1 MTTAPSDVPSDAP
14 SETTADVCVV
24 GGGPAG
30 LALALLLL
38 RSGLRVTVVERSS
51 SLDREYR
58 GEILQPGGLA
68 LLDQLGVLAAAE
80 ARGGHRLDRFQLV
93 ERGRPLLDIDYTRL
107 PGPHGR
113 LLSIPQQHVLAE
125 LLSSCREFDGFRLL
139 AGCRATELVREGGAV
154 RGAVADGRGGRHT
167 VRAAA
172 TVGADGRFSKVR
184 RLAGIPADRDDVFD
198 FDVLWFKLPGSGAPG
213 RAVRVFRD
221 GGRPVLAYPSHP
233 DTVQLGWTLPHRG
246 YAELAH
252 RGLQFV
258 KDEICRAVPEYADP
272 VRERITA
279 LTDLTLLDVFAGR
292 AREWVRDGLVLIGD
306 AAHTHSPLGAQ
317 GINLALQDAA
327 LLHPVLV
334 EAVRAGDVSAGR
346 LRAYAEPRARDID
359 QVMRMQTLQARAMLS
374 QGRVA
379 RAVRPRLASL
389 VQRTPAGSRIT
400 GRIAFGNPAA
410 RVHSELFVPEV
421 PVAPGPSNALG

>member
-1 MTTAPSDVPSDAP
+1 MTAPA
-14 SETTADVCVV
+14 ETGTDVCVV

-30 LALALLLL
+30 LTLALLLL
-38 RSGLRVTVVERSS
+38 RSGLRVTVLERSA
-51 SLDREYR
+51 SLDRAYR

-93 ERGRPLLDIDYTRL
+93 ERGRTLLDIDYTGL
-107 PGPHGR
+107 PGPYGR

-125 LLSSCREFDGFRLL
+125 LLTACQEFDGFRLL
-139 AGCRATELVREGGAV
+139 AGYRATALVEQGGV
-154 RGAVADGRGGRHT
+154 VLGAVADGPGGRHT
-167 VRAAA
+167 VRAPA

-184 RLAGIPADRDDVFD
+184 RLAGIEADRDDVFD
-198 FDVLWFKLPGSGAPG
+198 FDVLWFKLPGTGAPD
-213 RAVRVFRD
+213 RAVRVHRG
-221 GGRPVLAYPSHP
+221 GGRPVLAYPSYP

-252 RGLQFV
+252 QGLPFV
-258 KDEICRAVPEYADP
+258 REEICRAVPEYADRI
-272 VRERITA
+272 RERITA

-317 GINLALQDAA
+317 GINLAIQDAA

-334 EAVRAGDVSAGR
+334 AAVRAGDVSAER
-346 LRAYAEPRARDID
+346 LRGYAEPRTRDVE

-374 QGRVA
+374 PGRVA
-379 RAVRPRLASL
+379 RAVRPRLAAL
-389 VQRTPAGSRIT
+389 IQHTPLGARIT
-400 GRIAFGNPAA
+400 SRIAFGNPAA
-410 RVHSELFVPEV
+410 RVRSELFAPPPE
-421 PVAPGPSNALG
+421 STDRQQSTDEEEFTR

>member
-1 MTTAPSDVPSDAP
+1 MTAPP
-14 SETTADVCVV
+14 ETETAADVCVV

-30 LALALLLL
+30 LTLALLLL
-38 RSGLRVTVVERSS
+38 RSGLRVTVVERSA

-68 LLDQLGVLAAAE
+68 LLDQLGVLAPAE

-93 ERGRPLLDIDYTRL
+93 ERGRALLDIDYRRL
-107 PGPHGR
+107 PGPYPR
-113 LLSIPQQHVLAE
+113 LLSLPQQHVLTE
-125 LLSSCREFDGFRLL
+125 LQARCVEFDEFRLL
-139 AGCRATELVREGGAV
+139 PGCRVTALVEEGGAV
-154 RGAVADGRGGRHT
+154 RGAVAEGRGGRHT

-198 FDVLWFKLPGSGAPG
+198 FDVLWFKLPGTGAPG

-246 YAELAH
+246 YAALAE
-252 RGLQFV
+252 RGLAYV
-258 KDEICRAVPEYADP
+258 KEEIRRAAPEYADA
-272 VRERITA
+272 VGERITA

-317 GINLALQDAA
+317 GINLAIQDAA

-334 EAVRAGDVSAGR
+334 AAVRAGDVTAGR
-346 LRAYAEPRARDID
+346 LHAYAGPRGRDID
-359 QVMRMQTLQARAMLS
+359 QVMRIQTMQARAMLS

-379 RAVRPRLASL
+379 RVVRPRLASL
-389 VQRTPAGSRIT
+389 VQHTPIGTKLT

-410 RVHSELFVPEV
+410 RVRSELFTP
-421 PVAPGPSNALG
+421 APQPAP

>member
-1 MTTAPSDVPSDAP
+1 MTAPPET
-14 SETTADVCVV
+14 ETTADVCVV

-30 LALALLLL
+30 LTLALLLL
-38 RSGLRVTVVERSS
+38 RSGLRVTVVERSA

-68 LLDQLGVLAAAE
+68 LLDQLGVLAPAE

-93 ERGRPLLDIDYTRL
+93 ERGRALLDIDYTRL
-107 PGPHGR
+107 PGPYPR
-113 LLSIPQQHVLAE
+113 LLSLPQQHVLAE
-125 LLSSCREFDGFRLL
+125 LQARCEEFDAFRLL
-139 AGCRATELVREGGAV
+139 AGCRVTALVEEGGAV
-154 RGAVADGRGGRHT
+154 RGAVAEGRGGRHT

-198 FDVLWFKLPGSGAPG
+198 FDVLWFKLPGTGVPD

-221 GGRPVLAYPSHP
+221 GGRPVLAYPSYP

-246 YAELAH
+246 YAGLAQ
-252 RGLQFV
+252 RGLAYVQQ
-258 KDEICRAVPEYADP
+258 EIRRAVPEYADA
-272 VRERITA
+272 VGERITA

-317 GINLALQDAA
+317 GINLAIQDAA

-334 EAVRAGDVSAGR
+334 AAVRAGDVTAGR
-346 LRAYAEPRARDID
+346 LRAYAEPRERDID
-359 QVMRMQTLQARAMLS
+359 QVMRIQTMQARAMLS

-379 RAVRPRLASL
+379 RVVRPRLASL
-389 VQRTPAGSRIT
+389 VQHTPIGTKLTA
-400 GRIAFGNPAA
+400 RIAFGNPAA
-410 RVHSELFVPEV
+410 RVRSELFTPARQ
-421 PVAPGPSNALG
+421 PAQ